1 VFKIHAA
8 PRGLLAMFGMKQ
20 EGRNPPDMPENVQCT
35 ADVLDNYLE
44 QFFGGTEASA
54 APAIADQSESVTVTH
69 ASGFMWRVWGVYQRV
84 ILNAADVAVVSIH
97 TLDLLTSGGA
107 AVPLMNGPTVVNG
120 AISPTQAR
128 RVAFWFPQPIILRPG
143 VNFRSSCELVTAP
156 AGAWSIT
163 TGTYAQAIPE

>member
-20 EGRNPPDMPENVQCT
+20 EGRNPPDMPETIQCT

-54 APAIADQSESVTVTH
+54 APAIADVIESVTVTH
-69 ASGFMWRVWGVYQRV
+69 ASGFMWRVWGVYSRV
-84 ILNAADVAVVSIH
+84 IVNAADVAIDSLH
-97 TLDLLTSGGA
+97 TLELITSGGGV
-107 AVPLMNGPTVVNG
+107 VPLTPEPHVV
-120 AISPTQAR
+120 SFSTQSR
-128 RVAFWFPQPIILRPG
+128 RVAFWFPRPIIVRPG
-143 VNFRSSCELVTAP
+143 VNFRSTCELASAP